1 MVREA
6 EFEAVYR
13 ELIKVAQSGG
23 LTHYTDIAPLAGLN
37 MRDAEHR
44 GRIGKLLGDLS
55 RRERVNGRPLLSAV
69 VVSYGRKIPGAGFFN
84 MAQEIGAYD
93 GNNPVRFW
101 EEELQR
107 VYGYWAA
114 HPATPTAAT
123 TREAPILP
131 EQEVIYEIK
140 GGIAYI
146 TLNRPEKLNAINP
159 EMRELLWDAFQDV
172 QHNPEVRCAIV
183 TGRGRAFSTGHDLV
197 AMANARANEG
207 PSTGDLYVVQ
217 SHIWKPIIAAI
228 NGVCLAQGCGIAL
241 GSDIRIASREA
252 QFGWPQAKRGIASV
266 SGPAL
271 LSQVVP
277 RNIAFEF
284 LFTGE
289 FVDAQKALEL
299 MLVNYV
305 VEPEEVLPRAEE
317 MAQKIVANAPLSLAA
332 IKEAS
337 IKGAEMGLE
346 ERVAF
351 AQAKRDE
358 VLQSEDAKEGVAAF
372 AEKRAPVWK
381 GR

>member
-1 MVREA
+1 MTE
-6 EFEAVYR
+6 
-13 ELIKVAQSGG
+13 S
-23 LTHYTDIAPLAGLN
+23 
-37 MRDAEHR
+37 
-44 GRIGKLLGDLS
+44 
-55 RRERVNGRPLLSAV
+55 
-69 VVSYGRKIPGAGFFN
+69 
-84 MAQEIGAYD
+84 
-93 GNNPVRFW
+93 
-101 EEELQR
+101 
-107 VYGYWAA
+107 
-114 HPATPTAAT
+114 
-123 TREAPILP
+123 
-131 EQEVIYEIK
+131 EVIYEIK
-140 GGIAYI
+140 EGIAYI

-172 QHNPEVRCAIV
+172 QNNPEVRCAIV
-183 TGRGRAFSTGHDLV
+183 TGQGRAFSTGHDLV

-217 SHIWKPIIAAI
+217 SNIWKPIIAAI
-228 NGVCLAQGCGIAL
+228 NGICLAQGCGIAL
-241 GSDIRIASREA
+241 GSDIRIASTEA
-252 QFGWPQAKRGIASV
+252 RFGWPQAKRGISSV

-289 FVDAQKALEL
+289 FVDAQRALDL

-305 VEPEEVLPRAEE
+305 VAPDDVVPQAEE
-317 MAQKIVANAPLSLAA
+317 MARKITANAPLALAA

-337 IKGAEMGLE
+337 IKGSEMGLK

-358 VLQSEDAKEGVAAF
+358 VLNTEDAKEGVTAF
-372 AEKRAPVWK
+372 AEKRAPVWT